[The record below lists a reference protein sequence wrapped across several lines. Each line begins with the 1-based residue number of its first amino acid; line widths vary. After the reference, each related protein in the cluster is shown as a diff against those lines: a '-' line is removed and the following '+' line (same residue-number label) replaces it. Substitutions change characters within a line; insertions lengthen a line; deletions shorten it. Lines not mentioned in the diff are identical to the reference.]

1 MLIPRHLW
9 RALQRFDVWIEP
21 ALVAEW
27 TRLIKNYASGQGK
40 QVDDRTIAKAMAWEE
55 PTRDVQAA
63 KKQAVKLSKEGRLFC
78 VWSGRPLSGEILD
91 LDHCFPWAVW
101 PCSDLW
107 NLMPAH
113 RTVNQREKR
122 SRPPADRLLRASRNR
137 IISWWEAAYIQDQ
150 SSLSERFW
158 LEAASSLPGV
168 KAQTDSLNDHG
179 HRPLVDHGLEGR
191 KLWKLD

>member
-1 MLIPRHLW
+1 MFGLNQLSLQSGPVSSKTT
-9 RALQRFDVWIEP
+9 RAGKVNKLTTVRSQRRWPGRSLP
-21 ALVAEW
+21 A
-27 TRLIKNYASGQGK
+27 TFRRLKNK
-40 QVDDRTIAKAMAWEE
+40 QSSFQKRADCCA
-55 PTRDVQAA
+55 
-63 KKQAVKLSKEGRLFC
+63 F
-78 VWSGRPLSGEILD
+78 WSGRPLSGEILD